1 LELFNVS
8 SIQLARISL
17 EEDTRGSVGRARIF
31 YQDLFTDP
39 SPHNQGSLDVDGYVK
54 SMEAIWRRLN
64 DVNMKLPENLVVLM
78 TPMGLRPSFG
88 TQRIFLKSQKED

>member
-1 LELFNVS
+1 MFPRSSLQGYRSRKTLED
-8 SIQLARISL
+8 QLEGQESFIKIYLLTLLYATKL
-17 EEDTRGSVGRARIF
+17 EE
-31 YQDLFTDP
+31 
-39 SPHNQGSLDVDGYVK
+39 GSLDVDGYVK